1 LEAARR
7 VDLDRNSLLQSLPEV
22 REEAFDRSVK
32 MMATFHEENGSF
44 RTAVKGAPEAVL
56 KACTKIRT
64 TDGDRNLEDELR
76 ESWLEQNRNFA
87 QNGLRVLAA
96 ATKTCDSQDVDP
108 YDHLV
113 FLGLIAMQDPVRD
126 QVADAIENCR
136 QAGIDIVMVTGDQPE
151 TARSISRQVGLLS
164 DDENQVVGGERLE
177 NTADLSE
184 KSRRELLETKIFSRV
199 APEQKLNLIE
209 LHQKNN
215 QVVAMTGDG
224 VNDAPALKKADIGI
238 AMGQRGTQ
246 VAQEAADMVLKD
258 NAFNTIVT
266 AIQQGR
272 TIFENIRKFI
282 LYLLS
287 GNVGEILIVAVAILA
302 GWPLPL
308 LPLQILYLN
317 MIGDVFPALAL
328 AVGAGDP
335 LSMQQPPR
343 DPKEPILTRSHWL
356 TIGGYGVLITM
367 CVLTAYALAFHLLGA
382 DTDLAVT
389 VSFLT
394 LAFARLWHVF
404 NMRASGTSLI
414 RNPITTNPFIWG
426 AIILCTALLLIGTY
440 APGLSLVLDMVD
452 PGAGGWTLIIG
463 FSLLPLII
471 GQIAKE
477 VLQVAKSEKT

>member
-1 LEAARR
+1 
-7 VDLDRNSLLQSLPEV
+7 
-22 REEAFDRSVK
+22 
-32 MMATFHEENGSF
+32 
-44 RTAVKGAPEAVL
+44 
-56 KACTKIRT
+56 
-64 TDGDRNLEDELR
+64 
-76 ESWLEQNRNFA
+76 
-87 QNGLRVLAA
+87 LAA
-96 ATKTCDSQDVDP
+96 ATKICKNRNADP
-108 YDHLV
+108 YEHLV
-113 FLGLIAMQDPVRD
+113 FLGLIAMQDPVRES
-126 QVADAIENCR
+126 VAEAIDDCR
-136 QAGIDIVMVTGDQPE
+136 TAGIDIVMVTGDQPE
-151 TARSISRQVGLLS
+151 TARSIGRKVGLVS
-164 DDENQVVGGERLE
+164 EEKNRVASGNRLKD
-177 NTADLSE
+177 TADLSE
-184 KSRRELLETKIFSRV
+184 DDRRELLDTTIFSRV
-199 APEQKLNLIE
+199 MPEQKLNLIE

-215 QVVAMTGDG
+215 QIVAMTGDG

-258 NAFNTIVT
+258 DAFNTIVA

-335 LSMQQPPR
+335 LRMRQPPR
-343 DPKEPILTRSHWL
+343 NPNEPIITRSHWL
-356 TIGGYGVLITM
+356 AICGYGVLITA
-367 CVLTAYALAFHLLGA
+367 CVLIAYALAFRWLGA
-382 DTDLAVT
+382 DSNRAVT
-389 VSFLT
+389 ISFLT

-404 NMRASGTSLI
+404 NMRERGTSLL

-426 AIILCTALLLIGTY
+426 ALMLCTVLLLSGTY
-440 APGLSLVLDMVD
+440 VPGLSLVLDMVD
-452 PGAGGWTLIIG
+452 PGTDGWMLIIG
-463 FSLLPLII
+463 FSLIPLIL

-477 VLQVAKSEKT
+477 ILQAAESEKI